1 LVLSTADTIAA
12 QTPHLLI
19 LPAACDSLI
28 YRSRAIG
35 DSVKFLYCPKCKEL
49 RVRPWYSGRNQCS
62 RCRGAARPIDIPKSA
77 FTYATYVLMTA
88 VFLLVYLN
96 TTTDYDIYLF
106 AAVAGVI
113 AIVVLQFVE
122 ISRGELYAKMK
133 IRPTS
138 SDLQEFRKRG
148 WR

>member
-1 LVLSTADTIAA
+1 M
-12 QTPHLLI
+12 
-19 LPAACDSLI
+19 
-28 YRSRAIG
+28 
-35 DSVKFLYCPKCKEL
+35 KFLYCPKCKEL
-49 RVRPWYSGRNQCS
+49 RVRPWYSGRNHCS
-62 RCRGAARPIDIPKSA
+62 RCRGDARPINIPRSA
-77 FTYATYVLMTA
+77 FTYATYVLMAT

-96 TTTDYDIYLF
+96 TATNYDIYLF